1 MYASFFE
8 LPQEASTIVSAMTA
22 TRHDD
27 GSNDRRIG
35 VPTPTTFPA
44 ELIARIA
51 PPATNRQR
59 HTRATRSG
67 ACDPAGLRPD
77 HGADVRGFGDC
88 RVAPGFAVG
97 KQRRDQPAGQ
107 RMAGP
112 QPAEMPDDR
121 SAGEI
126 QVAQGI
132 DQLVADRKSTRLNS
146 SHSSIS
152 Y

>member
-1 MYASFFE
+1 
-8 LPQEASTIVSAMTA
+8 MTA

-35 VPTPTTFPA
+35 VPTTTTFPA

-51 PPATNRQR
+51 PAATNRQR

-67 ACDPAGLRPD
+67 ARDPAGQ
-77 HGADVRGFGDC
+77 G
-88 RVAPGFAVG
+88 
-97 KQRRDQPAGQ
+97 
-107 RMAGP
+107 MAGP

-121 SAGEI
+121 YAGEI

-132 DQLVADRKSTRLNS
+132 DQLVADKLVGEAQPAIVQHPVPADHDGVVERAAACQPGGLETRP
-146 SHSSIS
+146 IVEQPEGA
-152 Y
+152 